1 MDAYYTTFSIIEIV
15 YENGLCVGTSPT
27 GTAELLGCGDYY
39 GSGAGDGTIRLWGL
53 INTQDAIGV
62 DSMNSSESIPT

>member
-1 MDAYYTTFSIIEIV
+1 MDAYYTTFSISEIV
-15 YENGLCVGTSPT
+15 YENGLCVGASPT